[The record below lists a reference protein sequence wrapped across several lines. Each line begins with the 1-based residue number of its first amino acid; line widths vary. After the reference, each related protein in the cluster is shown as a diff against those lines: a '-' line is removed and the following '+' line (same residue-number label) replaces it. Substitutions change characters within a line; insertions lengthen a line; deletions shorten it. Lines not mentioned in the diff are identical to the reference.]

1 MNRILLESSEVVED
15 RAVLTGERARHVL
28 DVLHGE
34 VGQVIKTGEVNGKI
48 GQSEIVKISNAEPG
62 KEELHLRVTHDK
74 EGLKPWCDL
83 ILAPPRPRAMKR
95 LLPQLAS
102 LGVGRI
108 VLVGAKKVEKDFWG
122 ATLLKEENY
131 RPLFITGLMQS
142 GTSIL
147 PTLSF
152 RRNFRKFLTE
162 EIDEV
167 FPFGRRIV
175 AHPYGANDNLSA
187 DAKERLL
194 LAVGPEG
201 GWTEEEVE
209 LLECKGFMRYSLGE
223 RILRTDTA
231 LIALLSRFM

>member
-1 MNRILLESSEVVED
+1 
-15 RAVLTGERARHVL
+15 
-28 DVLHGE
+28 
-34 VGQVIKTGEVNGKI
+34 
-48 GQSEIVKISNAEPG
+48 
-62 KEELHLRVTHDK
+62 
-74 EGLKPWCDL
+74 
-83 ILAPPRPRAMKR
+83 
-95 LLPQLAS
+95 
-102 LGVGRI
+102 
-108 VLVGAKKVEKDFWG
+108 
-122 ATLLKEENY
+122 
-131 RPLFITGLMQS
+131 MQS

-162 EIDEV
+162 EIDEA

-187 DAKERLL
+187 DTKERLL

-209 LLECKGFMRYSLGE
+209 LLESKGFMRYSLGE